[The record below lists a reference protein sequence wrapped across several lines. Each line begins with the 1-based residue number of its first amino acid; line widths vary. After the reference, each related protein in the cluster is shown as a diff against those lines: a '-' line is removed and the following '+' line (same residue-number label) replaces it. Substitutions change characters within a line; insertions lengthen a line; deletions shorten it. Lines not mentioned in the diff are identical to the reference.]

1 MQAPFQGSDCRI
13 FVNVMLYERR
23 IHRRD
28 GIIVAVVYVSM
39 HQGRGGGIRIELR
52 GKHADSDNSYNTW
65 QCSAKYIARVPES
78 L

>member
-39 HQGRGGGIRIELR
+39 HHGRGGGIRIEFAGNMLTVTTATIH
-52 GKHADSDNSYNTW
+52 G
-65 QCSAKYIARVPES
+65 SAKYIARVPES